1 MFDRISN
8 GWALARQ
15 SFDVLRLD
23 KEMLVFPLLSGI
35 SCIFVLASFALP
47 MWFTDAIQVLADDGK
62 LPNNPL
68 AYVVVF
74 AFYFV
79 NYFVIVFFNAALV
92 ACAVIRFSGG
102 DPTVSDGLNAAASR
116 LPQILAWSF
125 VSATVG
131 LILKAIESRSEK
143 LGQFAV
149 ALVGMAWGAATY
161 FVVPVLVVEKLGPI
175 DAVKRS
181 TAILRKAWGESLAA
195 NFGIGF
201 FVFLA
206 CLAALVPAILGILSG
221 QPALLAIGITITVLM
236 WIIIS
241 LVSSALSAILLG
253 AIYLYASEGRA
264 PKQFDESLLS
274 HAFERK

>member
-23 KEMLVFPLLSGI
+23 KEMLVFPLLGGI

-79 NYFVIVFFNAALV
+79 NYFVIVFFNSALV

-102 DPTVSDGLNAAASR
+102 DPTVSDGLQAAAAR

-149 ALVGMAWGAATY
+149 ALGGMAWGAAT
-161 FVVPVLVVEKLGPI
+161 
-175 DAVKRS
+175 
-181 TAILRKAWGESLAA
+181 
-195 NFGIGF
+195 
-201 FVFLA
+201 
-206 CLAALVPAILGILSG
+206 
-221 QPALLAIGITITVLM
+221 
-236 WIIIS
+236 
-241 LVSSALSAILLG
+241 
-253 AIYLYASEGRA
+253 
-264 PKQFDESLLS
+264 
-274 HAFERK
+274 